1 MILAALLSLA
11 LQEQPAEQQRLDDL
25 ERQIEERER
34 SAAEIRERTE
44 ESEDVLNRLREQ
56 LVSTASALQAAESRA
71 TELEADLQDIEAREA
86 AALEELDQRALELS
100 QVLAAIQNLERAKPP
115 ALVVAP
121 DDAQKAALAAITLSS
136 LMPRL
141 NQIVEA
147 RREEILELARLR
159 EEKREAREQLD
170 ETNDALAERRRLLEG
185 LMNDRQEIYDQ
196 DRAALRQVE
205 QESRRLAA
213 EASSIRDLLARLRE
227 LPSTQEIL
235 DSYQASRLDRD
246 LPSSFSDARGQ
257 LLLPVAGRVIRAFGD
272 PNDAGD
278 PAGSMQLATR
288 PGAVVTAPFSGVV
301 QWASRVGTLG
311 NVLIINVGGGY
322 VQVFMGIDNFIVR
335 QGQSISAGEPVGVM
349 SPRDG
354 APRLEFQ
361 VRRNGQPV
369 DPEPWFQD

>member
-71 TELEADLQDIEAREA
+71 TELEADLQNIEAREA

-147 RREEILELARLR
+147 RKEEILELARLR

-185 LMNDRQEIYDQ
+185 LMNERQEIYDQ
-196 DRAALRQVE
+196 DRAALRRVE

-235 DSYQASRLDRD
+235 DSYQAS

-257 LLLPVAGRVIRAFGD
+257 LLMPVAGRVIRAFGD